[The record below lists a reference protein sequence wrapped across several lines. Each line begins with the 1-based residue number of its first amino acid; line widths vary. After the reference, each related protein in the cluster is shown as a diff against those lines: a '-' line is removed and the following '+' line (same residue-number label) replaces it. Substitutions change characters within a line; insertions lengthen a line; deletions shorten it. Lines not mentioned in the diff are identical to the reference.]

1 MFTDLK
7 TLKFFVPVCLVLIL
21 SGCGKAA
28 LNDDV
33 KLSEETESGSMPP
46 LENREITQIPFS
58 ESNKDEITLPAEE
71 ETVNQEELTI
81 PGLYYRL
88 GEEIGFEYLGGI
100 YYEAATDIYGIWLKQ
115 EAYDLR
121 EGRELTECELA
132 LEQAVEEGRLT
143 IQVGKYSTAELLAFK
158 DRVKPLFDDEG
169 KKIYGT
175 GLNETENK
183 ILVYVGVNVDLEA
196 LYKLVPEDAVS
207 LQIMYGS
214 FQVIDL

>member
-1 MFTDLK
+1 MFTHLK
-7 TLKFFVPVCLVLIL
+7 ILKFLVLVCLVLIL
-21 SGCGKAA
+21 SGCGEAT

>member
-1 MFTDLK
+1 MFTHLK
-7 TLKFFVPVCLVLIL
+7 ILKFLVLVCLVLIL
-21 SGCGKAA
+21 SGCGEAT

-143 IQVGKYSTAELLAFK
+143 IQVGK
-158 DRVKPLFDDEG
+158 
-169 KKIYGT
+169 
-175 GLNETENK
+175 
-183 ILVYVGVNVDLEA
+183 
-196 LYKLVPEDAVS
+196 
-207 LQIMYGS
+207 
-214 FQVIDL
+214 

>member
-33 KLSEETESGSMPP
+33 KLSEGTESGSMSP
-46 LENREITQIPFS
+46 LENRDITNIPFS
-58 ESNKDEITLPAEE
+58 ESNKDEIILPPDE
-71 ETVNQEELTI
+71 ETPNQEELTI
-81 PGLYYRL
+81 PELYNKL

-100 YYEAATDIYGIWLKQ
+100 YYEAATDRYGIWLKQ
-115 EAYDLR
+115 EAYNLR

-132 LEQAVEEGRLT
+132 LEQAVKEGRLT

-214 FQVIDL
+214 FQIIDL

>member
-1 MFTDLK
+1 MFTHLK
-7 TLKFFVPVCLVLIL
+7 ILKFLVPVCLVLIL
-21 SGCGKAA
+21 SGCGEAT

>member
-1 MFTDLK
+1 MFTHLK
-7 TLKFFVPVCLVLIL
+7 ILKFLVLVCLVLIL
-21 SGCGKAA
+21 SGCGEAT

-183 ILVYVGVNVDLEA
+183 ILVYVGVNADLEA

-207 LQIMYGS
+207 IQFMYGG

>member
-1 MFTDLK
+1 
-7 TLKFFVPVCLVLIL
+7 
-21 SGCGKAA
+21 
-28 LNDDV
+28 
-33 KLSEETESGSMPP
+33 MPP

>member
-1 MFTDLK
+1 MFTHLK
-7 TLKFFVPVCLVLIL
+7 ILKFLVLVCLVLIL
-21 SGCGKAA
+21 SGCGEAT
-28 LNDDV
+28 LNGDV

-207 LQIMYGS
+207 LQIMYGR

>member
-1 MFTDLK
+1 MFTHLK
-7 TLKFFVPVCLVLIL
+7 ILKFLVLVCLVLIL
-21 SGCGKAA
+21 SGCGEAT
-28 LNDDV
+28 LNDV

-143 IQVGKYSTAELLAFK
+143 IQVGKYSTAELLAF
-158 DRVKPLFDDEG
+158 VKPLFDDEG